1 MRLSSVRGGR
11 VIFRGEFQTR
21 EGANKC
27 HCEIRVV
34 TLARA
39 PATMPASVRPGWG
52 VLVAVGVWQ
61 LLAALQRRLEAVCC
75 PAPVA
80 RPRGKA
86 PPRGA
91 RGAAGGANASRSA
104 TPQAKPRPVRRV
116 EEEEEDDYDDDD
128 DDDEYEG
135 ETSSEEESVSC
146 A

>member
-52 VLVAVGVWQ
+52 VLVAVGDKAKAAEHFDRSLDRKADVSA
-61 LLAALQRRLEAVCC
+61 AALTCGDLDLCTTKTVVGRLLMNAEGSAR
-75 PAPVA
+75 AASQVA
-80 RPRGKA
+80 DILIDVPS
-86 PPRGA
+86 GA
-91 RGAAGGANASRSA
+91 
-104 TPQAKPRPVRRV
+104 
-116 EEEEEDDYDDDD
+116 
-128 DDDEYEG
+128 
-135 ETSSEEESVSC
+135 
-146 A
+146 

>member
-52 VLVAVGVWQ
+52 VLVAVGDKAKAAEHFDRSLDRKADVSAAVLTGGDLDLCTTKTIVGR
-61 LLAALQRRLEAVCC
+61 LLMNAEGSARAASQ
-75 PAPVA
+75 VA
-80 RPRGKA
+80 DILIDVPS
-86 PPRGA
+86 GA
-91 RGAAGGANASRSA
+91 
-104 TPQAKPRPVRRV
+104 
-116 EEEEEDDYDDDD
+116 
-128 DDDEYEG
+128 
-135 ETSSEEESVSC
+135 
-146 A
+146 